1 MKRTFKFLAM
11 ALAAILMSVYFT
23 ACSDDDKK
31 IDNADDLIGTW
42 MAVHNKG
49 WYKSGS
55 EKEEWDEPAQD
66 EIILKISSNGK
77 FEHKENGYVDASGTW
92 SLRGNTIVFKGYED
106 VEQVSE
112 EYKIKSLDAD
122 ELILERHHSGK
133 DEDGSFEYY
142 EVTTF
147 TKL

>member
-1 MKRTFKFLAM
+1 M

-49 WYKSGS
+49 WYKDDY

-66 EIILKISSNGK
+66 EVILKLSSNGK
-77 FEHKENGYVDASGTW
+77 FEHKTNGHVDASGTW
-92 SLRGNTIVFKGYED
+92 SLRGNTIVFKGYDDED
-106 VEQVSE
+106 EEYKTE
-112 EYKIKSLDAD
+112 EYKIKSLYAD
-122 ELILERHHSGK
+122 ELILERHHSEK
-133 DEDGSFEYY
+133 DEDGFFEYY

-147 TKL
+147 EKL